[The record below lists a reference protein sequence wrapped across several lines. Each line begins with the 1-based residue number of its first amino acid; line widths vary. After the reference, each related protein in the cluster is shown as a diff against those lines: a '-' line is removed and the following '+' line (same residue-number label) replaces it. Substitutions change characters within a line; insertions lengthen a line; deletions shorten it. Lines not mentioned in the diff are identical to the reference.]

1 MKLLSTAY
9 FPDIAYFSV
18 LMKEEAVLMEKHEH
32 FVKQTHRN
40 RCVIATTQGPLHL
53 SIPLINEG
61 NKTSIA
67 SKKIAYTENW
77 QAKHWRAIESS
88 YNKSAYFE
96 YFEEELKNILLKKHE
111 FLFDLNLELI
121 QHLLHILRLKREIFF
136 TNEYQASGDFVD
148 LRDTDAFE
156 KIDFPPYYQV
166 FKDKTGFLPNMSIL
180 DLVFN
185 EGLRAKDYLIA
196 LGDSFLPLRH

>member
-9 FPDIAYFSV
+9 FPDVAYFYV
-18 LMKEEAVLMEKHEH
+18 LVKEEAVLMEKHEY

-40 RCVIATTQGPLHL
+40 RCAIATAQGPLHL

-67 SKKIAYTENW
+67 NKKIAYTENW

-96 YFEEELKNILLKKHE
+96 YFEEDLKTVLLKKHE
-111 FLFDLNLELI
+111 FLFELNLELI
-121 QHLLHILRLKREIFF
+121 RHVLHVLRLKREILF
-136 TNEYQASGDFVD
+136 TSEYKASGNFVD
-148 LRDTDAFE
+148 LRDESTYG
-156 KIDFPPYYQV
+156 KIEFPPYYQV
-166 FKDKTGFLPNMSIL
+166 FKDKTGFLPNISIL

-185 EGLRAKDYLIA
+185 EGLRAKEYLA
-196 LGDSFLPLRH
+196 GLVVS

>member
-1 MKLLSTAY
+1 
-9 FPDIAYFSV
+9 
-18 LMKEEAVLMEKHEH
+18 MEKHEH
-32 FVKQTHRN
+32 FIKQTHRN
-40 RCVIATTQGPLHL
+40 RCTIATTQGPLHL
-53 SIPLINEG
+53 SIPLVNEG

-67 SKKIAYTENW
+67 NKKIANTENW

-121 QHLLHILRLKREIFF
+121 QHLLHILRLKREILF
-136 TNEYQASGDFVD
+136 TSEYQASGDFID
-148 LRDTDAFE
+148 LRDDDDFG
-156 KIDFPPYYQV
+156 IRHFPPYYQV

-180 DLVFN
+180 DLIFN
-185 EGLRAKDYLIA
+185 EGLRAKEYL
-196 LGDSFLPLRH
+196 LDL

>member
-1 MKLLSTAY
+1 
-9 FPDIAYFSV
+9 
-18 LMKEEAVLMEKHEH
+18 MEKHEH
-32 FVKQTHRN
+32 FIKQTHRN
-40 RCVIATTQGPLHL
+40 RCVIATTQGPLPL

-67 SKKIAYTENW
+67 NKKIAYTENW

-121 QHLLHILRLKREIFF
+121 QHLLHILRLKKEILF
-136 TNEYQASGDFVD
+136 TSEYQASGNFID
-148 LRDTDAFE
+148 LRDDDTFG
-156 KIDFPPYYQV
+156 ISHFPTYYQV

-180 DLVFN
+180 DLIFN
-185 EGLRAKDYLIA
+185 EGLRAKEYL
-196 LGDSFLPLRH
+196 LLLEK

>member
-18 LMKEEAVLMEKHEH
+18 LMKEEVVLMEKHEH

-40 RCVIATTQGPLHL
+40 RCTIATTQGPLHL
-53 SIPLINEG
+53 SIPLVNEG
-61 NKTSIA
+61 NKTSIGN
-67 SKKIAYTENW
+67 KRIAYTENW

-96 YFEEELKNILLKKHE
+96 YFEEELKSILLKKYE
-111 FLFDLNLELI
+111 FLFELNLELI
-121 QHLLHILRLKREIFF
+121 QHLLQVLRLKREILF
-136 TNEYQASGDFVD
+136 TSEYQASGNFLD
-148 LRDTDAFE
+148 LRDESAFG
-156 KIDFPPYYQV
+156 KIEFPPYYQV

-185 EGLRAKDYLIA
+185 EGLRAKEYLTRFVV
-196 LGDSFLPLRH
+196 S

>member
-1 MKLLSTAY
+1 
-9 FPDIAYFSV
+9 
-18 LMKEEAVLMEKHEH
+18 MEKHEH
-32 FVKQTHRN
+32 FIKQTHRN
-40 RCVIATTQGPLHL
+40 RCTIATTQGPLHL
-53 SIPLINEG
+53 SIPLVNEG
-61 NKTSIA
+61 NKTSI
-67 SKKIAYTENW
+67 SNKKIAYTENW

-121 QHLLHILRLKREIFF
+121 QHILSVLRLKREFLF
-136 TNEYQASGDFVD
+136 TSEYQTSGDFED
-148 LRDTDAFE
+148 LRHENISA

-180 DLVFN
+180 DLIFN
-185 EGLRAKDYLIA
+185 EGLRTKEYL
-196 LGDSFLPLRH
+196 LNL

>member
-9 FPDIAYFSV
+9 FPDVAYFSV
-18 LMKEEAVLMEKHEH
+18 LVKEEAVLMEKHEH

-40 RCVIATTQGPLHL
+40 RCAIATAQGPLHL

-67 SKKIAYTENW
+67 NKKISYTENW

-96 YFEEELKNILLKKHE
+96 YFEEDLKTILLKKHE
-111 FLFDLNLELI
+111 FLFELNLELI
-121 QHLLHILRLKREIFF
+121 QHVLHVLRLKREILF
-136 TNEYQASGDFVD
+136 TSEYKASGNFVD
-148 LRDTDAFE
+148 LRDESTFG
-156 KIDFPPYYQV
+156 KIEFPPYYQV
-166 FKDKTGFLPNMSIL
+166 FKDKTGFLRNMSIL

-185 EGLRAKDYLIA
+185 EGLRAKEYLA
-196 LGDSFLPLRH
+196 GLVVS

>member
-9 FPDIAYFSV
+9 FPDVAYFSV

-32 FVKQTHRN
+32 FIKQTTRN

-61 NKTSIA
+61 NKTSITN
-67 SKKIAYTENW
+67 KKIAYTENW

-96 YFEEELKNILLKKHE
+96 YFEEDLKNILLKKHE
-111 FLFDLNLELI
+111 LLFDLNLELI
-121 QHLLHILRLKREIFF
+121 QHLLHILRLKREILF
-136 TNEYQASGDFVD
+136 TSEYHASGDFVD
-148 LRDTDAFE
+148 LRDEAALG
-156 KIDFPPYYQV
+156 KMNFPPYYQV
-166 FKDKTGFLPNMSIL
+166 FKDKTGFLPNMSVL
-180 DLVFN
+180 DLIFN
-185 EGLRAKDYLIA
+185 EGLRAKDYL
-196 LGDSFLPLRH
+196 LHL

>member
-9 FPDIAYFSV
+9 LPSISYFSV
-18 LMKEEAVLMEKHEH
+18 LLKEDAVLMEKHEH
-32 FVKQTHRN
+32 FIKQTHRN
-40 RCVIATTQGPLHL
+40 RCTIATTQGPLHL
-53 SIPLINEG
+53 SIPLVNEG
-61 NKTSIA
+61 NKTSI
-67 SKKIAYTENW
+67 SNKKIAYTENW

-121 QHLLHILRLKREIFF
+121 QHILSVLRLKREFLF
-136 TNEYQASGDFVD
+136 TSEYQTSGDFED
-148 LRDTDAFE
+148 LRHENISA

-180 DLVFN
+180 DLIFN
-185 EGLRAKDYLIA
+185 EGLRTKEYL
-196 LGDSFLPLRH
+196 LNL